1 MKKVV
6 LVTEPHY
13 GICWLDVER
22 VLALVPEKNM
32 LVFESICWTL
42 SKEDFNKVSEI
53 WHKLKDR

>member
-1 MKKVV
+1 MKKENQRKLNCFDMKKVV

-32 LVFESICWTL
+32 LVFESIC
-42 SKEDFNKVSEI
+42 
-53 WHKLKDR
+53 